1 MSKVKKHQRDCP
13 VLGRLISS
21 AECGSGRGTAYACPE
36 QCPYFPF
43 TPANYDQH
51 LALEKGL
58 IGAAYLR
65 GERHLSEVARLRM
78 SAKIRRRAKAYDQET
93 VIQSELAWTYHCE
106 RDAEGR
112 SFGERWLEDKA
123 SGLKNDERF
132 LLSQMNQVRPVL
144 LEIHRIVDEMIIEG
158 VDLLTGEALR
168 VLDRSAASSM
178 GRYFVVLV
186 WLYPTPHYQRLSG
199 TAMLIPDL
207 PDIEPQDWLREII
220 AHLGGPS
227 GSREETYWL
236 AEHFLRV
243 LESIQA
249 VGEARLEAMLGATD
263 MQWITTEYAI
273 LPSAGLRELF
283 ERQSDMFSDNL
294 GEEDIKQGF
303 DQVFVWLEAAPLLEQ
318 GQTRTSLD
326 VFSDDMPSRL
336 VLGRVL
342 LGGERLRLEAQSEER
357 NGVLRT
363 QFEKLAAGQVKF
375 LGEQRKDLVAEA
387 RAKLVNRY
395 DASLVPSKLIKNPT
409 QLGIQRE
416 MRVSKEADSPLN
428 ILEMRRQQLVALVDS
443 SIPALDGLT
452 PRQAAANFA
461 YRTRL
466 VRLMKTHIRGCD
478 SERRQKG
485 LDLDLN
491 PQLAELG
498 LHELISVAPPLGKV
512 EENFQARAGI
522 PVVKKL
528 SERDLAAGIKSM
540 HRRFSEFEDAADA
553 VDRVVPW
560 LLDLVSEL
568 TSSLLKEEEVLTLEI
583 LVVRAFHVLWPG
595 NSLPPDLEEVAIVE
609 GMQREISELEHLLS
623 DVSGG
628 REEAVIERW
637 LHETPQPLVMED
649 LSGVLY
655 GANSALKPDGKATV
669 VILALLKSL
678 VAELSWASVR

>member
-13 VLGRLISS
+13 VLGRFISS

-36 QCPYFPF
+36 QCAYFPF

-51 LALEKGL
+51 FALEKGL
-58 IGAAYLR
+58 IGAAHSR
-65 GERHLSEVARLRM
+65 GERHLSEVARSRM
-78 SAKIRRRAKAYDQET
+78 SAKIRKRSGAYDQET
-93 VIQSELAWTYHCE
+93 AIQSELAWAYHCE
-106 RDAEGR
+106 RDVEGR

-144 LEIHRIVDEMIIEG
+144 LEIHRIVDDIIIEG

-168 VLDRSAASSM
+168 VLDRSAAGSM

-186 WLYPTPHYQRLSG
+186 WLYPMPHYQRLSG
-199 TAMLIPDL
+199 TAMIIPDL
-207 PDIEPQDWLREII
+207 PDIEPQEWLREII

-227 GSREETYWL
+227 GSREEAYWL

-249 VGEARLEAMLGATD
+249 VSEARLEAMLGATD
-263 MQWITTEYAI
+263 MQWITTEYGV
-273 LPSAGLRELF
+273 LPSAGLEELF
-283 ERQSDMFSDNL
+283 EKQSDMFSDSL
-294 GEEDIKQGF
+294 EEEDMKQGF
-303 DQVFVWLEAAPLLEQ
+303 EKVFVWLEAAPSLEQ
-318 GQTRTSLD
+318 GQTMSSPD
-326 VFSDDMPSRL
+326 VSSDDLPSRL
-336 VLGRVL
+336 VLGRIL
-342 LGGERLRLEAQSEER
+342 LGGERLRLEAQSQER
-357 NGVLRT
+357 HGVLRNR
-363 QFEKLAAGQVKF
+363 FEKLAAGRVKF

-387 RAKLVNRY
+387 RTKLVSRY
-395 DASLVPSKLIKNPT
+395 DASLVPPKLIKNPI

-416 MRVSKEADSPLN
+416 MRLAKGADSELSV
-428 ILEMRRQQLVALVDS
+428 LEIRRQQLVALVDS
-443 SIPALDGLT
+443 SLPALDGLT
-452 PRQAAANFA
+452 PRQAAANPA

-512 EENFQARAGI
+512 EENLQRRAGI
-522 PVVKKL
+522 PAVKKL

-540 HRRFSEFEDAADA
+540 HRRFSEFKDAADA

-560 LLDLVSEL
+560 LMDLVSEL
-568 TSSLLKEEEVLTLEI
+568 TSSLLKEEELLTLEI

-595 NSLPPDLEEVAIVE
+595 NTLPPDLEDVAIME
-609 GMQREISELEHLLS
+609 GMQREIYELEQLLRN
-623 DVSGG
+623 VSGAQ
-628 REEAVIERW
+628 EEAVVERW

-655 GANSALKPDGKATV
+655 KASSAIKPDGTGTV
-669 VILALLKSL
+669 IILGLLKSL
-678 VAELSWASVR
+678 VAELSWASAR

>member
-13 VLGRLISS
+13 VLGRFISS

-36 QCPYFPF
+36 QCVYFPF

-51 LALEKGL
+51 FALEKGL
-58 IGAAYLR
+58 IGAAHSR
-65 GERHLSEVARLRM
+65 GERHLSEVARSRM
-78 SAKIRRRAKAYDQET
+78 SAKIRIRTGAYDQET
-93 VIQSELAWTYHCE
+93 AIQSELAWAYHCE
-106 RDAEGR
+106 RDVEGR

-144 LEIHRIVDEMIIEG
+144 LEINRIVDDIIIEG

-168 VLDRSAASSM
+168 VLDRSAAGSM

-186 WLYPTPHYQRLSG
+186 WLYPMPHYQRLSG

-207 PDIEPQDWLREII
+207 PDIEPQEWLREII

-227 GSREETYWL
+227 GGREEAYWL

-249 VGEARLEAMLGATD
+249 VSEARLEAMLGATD
-263 MQWITTEYAI
+263 MQWITTEYGV
-273 LPSAGLRELF
+273 LPSAGLEELF
-283 ERQSDMFSDNL
+283 EKQSDMFSDSL
-294 GEEDIKQGF
+294 EEEDMKQGF
-303 DQVFVWLEAAPLLEQ
+303 DQVFVWLEAAPSLEQ
-318 GQTRTSLD
+318 GQTMSSPD
-326 VFSDDMPSRL
+326 VSSVDLPSRL
-336 VLGRVL
+336 VLGRIL
-342 LGGERLRLEAQSEER
+342 LGGERLRLEAQSQER
-357 NGVLRT
+357 HGVLRNR
-363 QFEKLAAGQVKF
+363 FEKLAAGRVKF
-375 LGEQRKDLVAEA
+375 LGEQHKDLVAEA
-387 RAKLVNRY
+387 RTKLVSRY
-395 DASLVPSKLIKNPT
+395 DASLVPPKLIKNPI

-416 MRVSKEADSPLN
+416 MRLAKGADSELSV
-428 ILEMRRQQLVALVDS
+428 LEIRRQQLVALVDS
-443 SIPALDGLT
+443 SLPGLDGLT
-452 PRQAAANFA
+452 PRQAAANPA

-491 PQLAELG
+491 PQLVELG

-512 EENFQARAGI
+512 EENLQRRAGI
-522 PVVKKL
+522 PAVKKL

-540 HRRFSEFEDAADA
+540 HRRFSEFKDAADA

-560 LLDLVSEL
+560 LMDLVSEL
-568 TSSLLKEEEVLTLEI
+568 TSSLLKEEELLILDI

-595 NSLPPDLEEVAIVE
+595 NSLPPDLEDVAIME
-609 GMQREISELEHLLS
+609 GMQREISELEQLLRN
-623 DVSGG
+623 VSGAQ
-628 REEAVIERW
+628 EEAVIERW

-655 GANSALKPDGKATV
+655 KASSEIKPDGTGTV
-669 VILALLKSL
+669 TILALLKSL
-678 VAELSWASVR
+678 VAELSWASAR